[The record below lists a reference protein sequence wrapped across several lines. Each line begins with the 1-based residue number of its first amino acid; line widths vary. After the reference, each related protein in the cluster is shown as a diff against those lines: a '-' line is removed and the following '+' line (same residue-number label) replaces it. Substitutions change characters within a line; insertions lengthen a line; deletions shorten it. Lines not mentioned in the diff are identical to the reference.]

1 MKLSVKAQGLGRKL
15 NQSAPILAVK
25 KWKDKLAAHS
35 FMIQFALTLLYR
47 ACLDAI
53 YVLLLCPIYGYSGFT
68 TSITPL
74 YYLTTWVAL
83 LVFVPFCVELNN
95 RRTPSSMLVTVLHYL
110 FFIPFTCY
118 CGCYGATLAFFIIGL
133 IYWGF
138 LLLFQFRIPAFVL
151 KKPNLKQIRLIMS
164 VLTIGACLIVM
175 YISGRYTGFRFTLD
189 FLDVYGIRAEAAA
202 YDMPQIFR
210 YALGMLP
217 ITMSIL
223 LVFWLQQKRYL
234 ISAVLCVVYLFLFSI
249 TAQKSIFFFLLLI
262 LLCWFLYRSWMLKWA
277 SGLLVA
283 ALVGVSLEKILMD
296 SFYLLSLFFNRMMM
310 LPVQVCE
317 QYYLFFSENPLNLF
331 REGFMRFFGF
341 SELYSIRIPRIIGEF
356 RGNAAE
362 GANGGLLADLFY
374 NAPLIPGIIIMPL
387 ILVICF
393 RLLDM
398 TAGKVPE
405 KLRAPIAFYFA
416 AMFMSG
422 CWSTVVLSSGFV
434 VACLLL
440 YFYPSEEE
448 PHYEIL

>member
-1 MKLSVKAQGLGRKL
+1 MKIPVKVLELGHEL
-15 NQSAPILAVK
+15 NQSAPILAMK
-25 KWKDKLAAHS
+25 KWRSKLAAYS
-35 FMIQFALTLLYR
+35 FIIQLALMLLYR
-47 ACLDAI
+47 ACLDVI
-53 YVLLLCPIYGYSGFT
+53 YVCLLSPIYGYSGFT

-83 LVFVPFCVELNN
+83 LAFVPFCVELNN

-118 CGCYGATLAFFIIGL
+118 CGCYGATIAFFIIGL
-133 IYWGF
+133 VYWGF
-138 LLLFQFRIPAFVL
+138 LLLFQFRIPAFAL
-151 KKPNLKQIRLIMS
+151 KKPHIRHIRLIMT
-164 VLTIGACLIVM
+164 VLTIGSCLIVM
-175 YISGRYTGFRFTLD
+175 YISGRYTGFRFTLN

-277 SGLLVA
+277 SGLLIA
-283 ALVGVSLEKILMD
+283 ALAAVSLEKILMG
-296 SFYLLSLFFNRMMM
+296 SIYLLALFVQRMLM
-310 LPVQVCE
+310 LPVQICE
-317 QYYLFFSENPLNLF
+317 QYYLFFKDQPLNLL
-331 REGFMRFFGF
+331 REGFMRLLGF
-341 SELYSIRIPRIIGEF
+341 SELYSIRIPRVIGEF
-356 RGNAAE
+356 RGHAAE
-362 GANGGLLADLFY
+362 SANGGLLADMFY
-374 NAPLIPGIIIMPL
+374 NTPLIPGIVIMPL
-387 ILVICF
+387 ILIICF

-405 KLRAPIAFYFA
+405 KLRFPIAFYFA
-416 AMFMSG
+416 TMFMSG
-422 CWSTVVLSSGFV
+422 CWSTILLSGGLL
-434 VACLLL
+434 VACMLL
-440 YFYPSEEE
+440 YLYPSEEE
-448 PHYEIL
+448 SHHEVL